1 MRYSLSN
8 SLVQKYE
15 SYLKKLYYLIN
26 DDEIEGQGGRD
37 AMLADAVHAF
47 RCLWK
52 LKYATDEDGKKFS
65 SF

>member
-1 MRYSLSN
+1 
-8 SLVQKYE
+8 LVQKYE

-26 DDEIEGQGGRD
+26 DEVEGQDGRD

-52 LKYATDEDGKKFS
+52 L
-65 SF
+65 